1 MQISDRIPAI
11 YYETYIPDTKIQVYN
26 TKQKVAGKLIIEILT
41 IKDFDYY
48 FDLDYYK
55 KLWLRVLPARRF

>member
-41 IKDFDYY
+41 IKDLKNFG
-48 FDLDYYK
+48 
-55 KLWLRVLPARRF
+55 